1 MGLFTHGVHLPNQ
14 RGKLLE
20 RKIEM
25 LPIPEKLYI
34 PLPEK
39 LLEQV
44 QPGATVRRGQRLWEN
59 DYGLPVY
66 SPINGR
72 VEDVVRQN
80 HPLFGD
86 GCYIIVSLTKTDNKP
101 ITLPSDT
108 KFDHLTA
115 VARMAAIVD
124 EIDGVPLY
132 AKLRSLRRA
141 GGTLV
146 ADATT
151 TDPHTAAALGVV
163 LAEPDRVLRG
173 LALAAEYIGAEK
185 YGVAVTRGALPRSA
199 KKALRGHIFVRGRKY
214 PADVLSVSRK
224 KPVVVVGV
232 QAMAA
237 LALAMDEKQLT
248 ETSVVT
254 VNGTAVNRPCNR
266 RVTAGTPL
274 AALLE
279 ASDATEADFLVMG
292 DALTGILCEDAQTP
306 VFAGVTCLLAMKE
319 LPARKAEPC
328 TGCGACIR
336 VCHRHLVPCEIA
348 RLLENMQYEQLPML
362 NPQRCDGC
370 GACSYVCP
378 AAREVTAAVLEAAE
392 VQDTIFMDVEGE

>member
-1 MGLFTHGVHLPNQ
+1 MGIFTHGVHLPDQ

-20 RKIEM
+20 RGIAA
-25 LPIPEKLYI
+25 LPVPEKLYI

-44 QPGATVRRGQRLWEN
+44 QPGASVRRGQRLWEN
-59 DYGLPVY
+59 AYRLPVY
-66 SPINGR
+66 SPVNGR
-72 VEDVVRQN
+72 VEDVVRQS

-86 GCYIIVSLTKTDNKP
+86 ECYIVVSVAKTDNKP
-101 ITLPSDT
+101 MALPSDT
-108 KFDHLTA
+108 DFDHLTA

-124 EIDGVPLY
+124 ETDGVPLF
-132 AKLRSLRRA
+132 AKLRSLRKA
-141 GGTLV
+141 GGTVV
-146 ADATT
+146 ANATT
-151 TDPHTAAALGVV
+151 ADPHTAAAIGVTI
-163 LAEPDRVLRG
+163 AEPERVLRG
-173 LALAAEYIGAEK
+173 LALAADYIGAEK
-185 YGVAVTRGALPRSA
+185 YGVAVMRGALPRAA
-199 KKALRGHIFVRGRKY
+199 KKVLRGHVFACGRKY
-214 PADVLSVSRK
+214 PADILSSSRK
-224 KPVVVVGV
+224 KPVTVVGV

-237 LALAMDEKQLT
+237 LALAIDEKKVT
-248 ETSVVT
+248 DTCVVT
-254 VNGTAVNRPCNR
+254 VNGTAVDRPCNR
-266 RVTAGTPL
+266 RVTIGTPL
-274 AALLE
+274 TALLE
-279 ASDATEADFLVMG
+279 ASSATEADFLVIG
-292 DALTGILCEDAQTP
+292 DALTGALCEDAQTP

-319 LPARKAEPC
+319 TEARKAEPC

-378 AAREVTAAVLEAAE
+378 AAREVTAAVLEAGE